1 MNKVL
6 RNSWALFLGMG
17 CIMMAYGFQG
27 SLLGVRAVQE
37 EFSLTSTGFMMS
49 GYFVGYFIGAA
60 TIPNIISRVGHIRV
74 FAAFASLSSLVIL
87 MHSIIVNPLVWF
99 FLRVLTG
106 ISMVCIYTVAESWL
120 NDRSSNKNR
129 GSVLSIYMV
138 ILYGTMGIGMFLLN
152 FSSPLNF
159 QPFILVS
166 VITSAA
172 LIPIL
177 LTKKKPPTFKKI
189 QAMNLKDLYEASPF
203 GMISSLFYGT
213 MGIGMFLLNFSSPL
227 NFQPFI
233 LVSVITSIAL
243 IPILLTKKKPPTFKR
258 IKVMTLKDLYES
270 SPFGMVSS
278 FFYGTIQ
285 AALFTLLA
293 VYATSMNFTILEI
306 SIVTFLLAISGAISQ
321 FPVGKISDM
330 YDRRKVIVFS
340 SFGAAAFAI
349 FTILVT
355 RQMYLPGELAT
366 SKTWFYIFLVLFSF
380 CSLPMFS
387 LILAH
392 TNDFIPKEKFVAAGA
407 GLQFVFG
414 LGAMSGPFL
423 CSIFMDLVGPN
434 GFFVFLFFFN
444 SVIGLFGMYRM
455 KVRKTVEN
463 PDSQFVA
470 MPQTITPA
478 GIELNPS
485 TEHIEEPY
493 SDKVKEIL
501 ERKGVKYKKE
511 DEQLKTDNQVN

>member
-6 RNSWALFLGMG
+6 KNSWALFLGMG
-17 CIMMAYGFQG
+17 FLMMAYGFQG

-37 EFSLTSTGFMMS
+37 EFSLTATGFMMS

-60 TIPNIISRVGHIRV
+60 TIPSIVSRVGHIRV
-74 FAAFASLSSLVIL
+74 FAAFASLASLVIL
-87 MHSIIVNPLVWF
+87 VHSILVNPFVWF
-99 FLRVLTG
+99 LLRVLTG

-138 ILYGTMGIGMFLLN
+138 ILYGATGVGMFLLN
-152 FSSPLNF
+152 FSTPQSF

-189 QAMNLKDLYEASPF
+189 KAMTLKDLYEASPF
-203 GMISSLFYGT
+203 GMVSSLFYGT
-213 MGIGMFLLNFSSPL
+213 
-227 NFQPFI
+227 
-233 LVSVITSIAL
+233 
-243 IPILLTKKKPPTFKR
+243 
-258 IKVMTLKDLYES
+258 
-270 SPFGMVSS
+270 
-278 FFYGTIQ
+278 IQ
-285 AALFTLLA
+285 SALFTLLA

-306 SIVTFLLAISGAISQ
+306 SIVTFLLAVSGAIAQ
-321 FPVGKISDM
+321 FPIGKISDL

-340 SFGAAAFAI
+340 TFGAAI
-349 FTILVT
+349 FSILAVLVS
-355 RQMYLPGELAT
+355 RQMYLPDGLAT
-366 SKTWFYIFLVLFSF
+366 SKTWFYIFFILFSF

-392 TNDFIPKEKFVAAGA
+392 TNDYIAKEKFVAAGA

-423 CSIFMDLVGPN
+423 CSILMDLVGSN
-434 GFFVFLFFFN
+434 GFFIFLFFFH
-444 SVIGLFGMYRM
+444 SVIGLFGIYRM
-455 KVRKTVEN
+455 RVRQTVDN

-478 GIELNPS
+478 GIELNPT
-485 TEHIEEPY
+485 TEPIEEPLREEN
-493 SDKVKEIL
+493 KNI
-501 ERKGVKYKKE
+501 
-511 DEQLKTDNQVN
+511 

>member
-6 RNSWALFLGMG
+6 KNSWALFLGMG
-17 CIMMAYGFQG
+17 FLMMAYGFQG

-49 GYFVGYFIGAA
+49 GYFVGYFIGAS

-74 FAAFASLSSLVIL
+74 FAAFASLASLVVL
-87 MHSIIVNPLVWF
+87 VHAIIINPFVCFL
-99 FLRVLTG
+99 LRVLTG

-138 ILYGTMGIGMFLLN
+138 ILYGAMGIGMFLLN
-152 FSSPLNF
+152 FSSPKNF
-159 QPFILVS
+159 QPFILIS

-189 QAMNLKDLYEASPF
+189 KA
-203 GMISSLFYGT
+203 
-213 MGIGMFLLNFSSPL
+213 
-227 NFQPFI
+227 
-233 LVSVITSIAL
+233 
-243 IPILLTKKKPPTFKR
+243 
-258 IKVMTLKDLYES
+258 MTLKDLYTA

-278 FFYGTIQ
+278 IFYGTIQ
-285 AALFTLLA
+285 SALFTLLA
-293 VYATSMNFTILEI
+293 VYAASMNFSILEI
-306 SIVTFLLAISGAISQ
+306 SIVTFLLAVSGAISQ
-321 FPVGKISDM
+321 FPVGKLSDV
-330 YDRRKVIVFS
+330 YDRRLVIVVS
-340 SFGAAAFAI
+340 TFGAAIFALFAI
-349 FTILVT
+349 YVSK
-355 RQMYLPGELAT
+355 QMYLPEGLAT
-366 SKTWFYIFLVLFSF
+366 SKTWFYIFLILFSF

-392 TNDFIPKEKFVAAGA
+392 TNDYIPKEKFVAAGA

-423 CSIFMDLVGPN
+423 CSIFMNIVGSN
-434 GFFVFLFFFN
+434 GFFIFLFFFHTI
-444 SVIGLFGMYRM
+444 IGLFGVYRM
-455 KVRKTVEN
+455 RVRQTVEN

-478 GIELNPS
+478 GIELNPT
-485 TEHIEEPY
+485 TEPIEEPT
-493 SDKVKEIL
+493 KEI
-501 ERKGVKYKKE
+501 KE
-511 DEQLKTDNQVN
+511 ENKSI

>member
-6 RNSWALFLGMG
+6 KNSWALFLGMG
-17 CIMMAYGFQG
+17 FIMMAYGFQG

-37 EFSLTSTGFMMS
+37 EFSLTATGFMMS
-49 GYFVGYFIGAA
+49 GYFIGYFIGAA

-74 FAAFASLSSLVIL
+74 FAAFASLASLIIL
-87 MHSIIVNPLVWF
+87 VHSILIHPFIWF
-99 FLRVLTG
+99 LLRVLTG

-138 ILYGTMGIGMFLLN
+138 VLYGSMGIGMFLLN
-152 FSSPLNF
+152 FSTPKNF
-159 QPFILVS
+159 EPFILVS

-189 QAMNLKDLYEASPF
+189 NVMSFSELY
-203 GMISSLFYGT
+203 
-213 MGIGMFLLNFSSPL
+213 
-227 NFQPFI
+227 
-233 LVSVITSIAL
+233 
-243 IPILLTKKKPPTFKR
+243 K
-258 IKVMTLKDLYES
+258 S

-285 AALFTLLA
+285 SALFTLLA
-293 VYATSMNFTILEI
+293 VYATSMNFTILEV
-306 SIVTFLLAISGAISQ
+306 SIVTFLLAVSGAVAQ
-321 FPVGKISDM
+321 FPVGKISDV
-330 YDRRKVIVFS
+330 YDRRKVIIAS
-340 SFGAAAFAI
+340 TLGAAMFALITI
-349 FTILVT
+349 FVSG
-355 RQMYLPGELAT
+355 QMYLPDGLAT
-366 SKTWFYIFLVLFSF
+366 SKTWFYIFFILFSF

-392 TNDFIPKEKFVAAGA
+392 TNDYITKDKFVAAGA
-407 GLQFVFG
+407 GLQFTFG

-423 CSIFMDLVGPN
+423 CSIFMDLVGSN
-434 GFFVFLFFFN
+434 GFFVFLFFFH
-444 SVIGLFGMYRM
+444 SLIGAFGIYRM
-455 KVRKTVEN
+455 KVRETVEN

-478 GIELNPS
+478 GIELNPT
-485 TEHIEEPY
+485 TEPIEEPIK
-493 SDKVKEIL
+493 DENREI
-501 ERKGVKYKKE
+501 
-511 DEQLKTDNQVN
+511 

>member
-6 RNSWALFLGMG
+6 KNSWALFLGMG
-17 CIMMAYGFQG
+17 FIMMAYGFQG

-37 EFSLTSTGFMMS
+37 EFSLTATGFMMS

-74 FAAFASLSSLVIL
+74 FAAFASLASLVIL
-87 MHSIIVNPLVWF
+87 VHSILIHPFVWF
-99 FLRVLTG
+99 LLRVLTG
-106 ISMVCIYTVAESWL
+106 VSMVCIYTVAESWL

-129 GSVLSIYMV
+129 GSVLSVYMV
-138 ILYGTMGIGMFLLN
+138 ILYGAMGVGMFLLN
-152 FSSPLNF
+152 FSSPKNF

-166 VITSAA
+166 VITSVA

-189 QAMNLKDLYEASPF
+189 KAMTLKDLYEASPF

-213 MGIGMFLLNFSSPL
+213 
-227 NFQPFI
+227 
-233 LVSVITSIAL
+233 
-243 IPILLTKKKPPTFKR
+243 
-258 IKVMTLKDLYES
+258 
-270 SPFGMVSS
+270 
-278 FFYGTIQ
+278 IQ
-285 AALFTLLA
+285 SALFTLLA

-306 SIVTFLLAISGAISQ
+306 SIVTFLLAVSGAIAQ
-321 FPVGKISDM
+321 FPIGKLSDI

-340 SFGAAAFAI
+340 TFGAAVFSILA
-349 FTILVT
+349 ILVS
-355 RQMYLPGELAT
+355 RQMYLPGGLAT
-366 SKTWFYIFLVLFSF
+366 SKTWFYIFFILFSF

-392 TNDFIPKEKFVAAGA
+392 TNDYIPKEKFVAAGA
-407 GLQFVFG
+407 GLQFAFG

-423 CSIFMDLVGPN
+423 CSILMDIIGSN
-434 GFFVFLFFFN
+434 GFFIFLFLFH
-444 SVIGLFGMYRM
+444 SVIGVYGIHRM
-455 KVRKTVEN
+455 RVRQTVDN

-478 GIELNPS
+478 GIELNPT
-485 TEHIEEPY
+485 TEPIDEPIKEEN
-493 SDKVKEIL
+493 KF
-501 ERKGVKYKKE
+501 
-511 DEQLKTDNQVN
+511 

>member
-6 RNSWALFLGMG
+6 KNSWALFLGMG
-17 CIMMAYGFQG
+17 FIMMAYGFQG

-74 FAAFASLSSLVIL
+74 FAAFASLASLVVLI
-87 MHSIIVNPLVWF
+87 HSVIIHPFIWF
-99 FLRVLTG
+99 LLRILTG
-106 ISMVCIYTVAESWL
+106 VSMVCIYTVAESWL

-152 FSSPLNF
+152 FSSPKNF

-177 LTKKKPPTFKKI
+177 LTKKKPPNFKKI
-189 QAMNLKDLYEASPF
+189 QAMNMRELYEASPF
-203 GMISSLFYGT
+203 GMVSSLFYGT
-213 MGIGMFLLNFSSPL
+213 
-227 NFQPFI
+227 
-233 LVSVITSIAL
+233 
-243 IPILLTKKKPPTFKR
+243 
-258 IKVMTLKDLYES
+258 
-270 SPFGMVSS
+270 
-278 FFYGTIQ
+278 IQ
-285 AALFTLLA
+285 SALFTLLA

-306 SIVTFLLAISGAISQ
+306 SIVTFLLAISGAVAQ
-321 FPVGKISDM
+321 FPVGKISDI
-330 YDRRKVIVFS
+330 YDRRRVIVFS
-340 SFGAAAFAI
+340 TFGAAIFAI
-349 FTILVT
+349 IAIFVS
-355 RQMYLPGELAT
+355 RQMYLPGGLAT
-366 SKTWFYIFLVLFSF
+366 SKTKQSDKFRECSC

-392 TNDFIPKEKFVAAGA
+392 TNDYISKEKFVAAGA
-407 GLQFVFG
+407 GLQFAFG

-434 GFFVFLFFFN
+434 GFFVFLFIFHSFIGFFG
-444 SVIGLFGMYRM
+444 IYRM

-478 GIELNPS
+478 GIELNPT

-493 SDKVKEIL
+493 SEKVKEIL
-501 ERKGVKYKKE
+501 ERKGVKYKKDENE
-511 DEQLKTDNQVN
+511 DQKEEVTY